1 MDITNIILTIPSYL
15 PSYLRRRQSIF
26 DDTNISYA
34 LKILFQQIQSKSV
47 ILHFYFHLLF
57 ALTFMGKDG
66 KGH

>member
-1 MDITNIILTIPSYL
+1 MSCYDYCGLHPH
-15 PSYLRRRQSIF
+15 IF

-34 LKILFQQIQSKSV
+34 FKILFQQIQSKSV
-47 ILHFYFHLLF
+47 ILHLYFHLLF

>member
-1 MDITNIILTIPSYL
+1 MLCYDYCGLHPH
-15 PSYLRRRQSIF
+15 IF
-26 DDTNISYA
+26 DDANISYA
-34 LKILFQQIQSKSV
+34 FKILFQQIQSKSV